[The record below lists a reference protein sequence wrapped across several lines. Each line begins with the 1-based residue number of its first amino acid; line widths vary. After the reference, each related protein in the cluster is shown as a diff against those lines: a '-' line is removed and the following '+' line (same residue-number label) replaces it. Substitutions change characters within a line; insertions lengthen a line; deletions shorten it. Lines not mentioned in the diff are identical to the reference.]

1 VPLQKRQFR
10 YEIMWERETDL
21 HLVIERA
28 WLRKNSG
35 SDLGAPSKS
44 LETVANELQK
54 WSSENFGNVT
64 KRIVELRKGIERLEW
79 NDPVQNRDHILEVKR
94 ELEEILYRE
103 EMMWLQRS
111 RITWLREGDHNT
123 KYFHRKAM
131 WRAKKNRI
139 KRLLKEDGSWCTD
152 ETEMRGMAASY

>member
-1 VPLQKRQFR
+1 
-10 YEIMWERETDL
+10 
-21 HLVIERA
+21 
-28 WLRKNSG
+28 
-35 SDLGAPSKS
+35 